1 MPNLKEIIGEELYKQ
16 LPDDT
21 KNKYK
26 EANLEDVAGGAYIP
40 KARFDQ
46 VNTEAKDYKKQVS
59 ERDKQLSDLKSE
71 FKDAAGLK
79 TKVEELEAAN
89 KQKDTDY
96 QNQLTKLKFD
106 NALEQALKNIKA
118 KNTKA
123 LKALLDLEKV
133 KLDGETLLGLED
145 QITALK
151 KENEYLFEKEV
162 NGTGSFG
169 TGGAG
174 GNGDPNKSENF
185 ATRIGKQ
192 KAEQMKSKG
201 INDFIK

>member
-16 LPDDT
+16 IPEDI
-21 KNKYK
+21 KKKYK
-26 EANLEDVAGGAYIP
+26 DANLEDVSNGAYVT
-40 KARFDQ
+40 KERFNQ
-46 VNTEAKDYKKQVS
+46 VNTEAKDYKQQVA
-59 ERDKQLSDLKSE
+59 ERDKQLSDLKDE

-79 TKVEELEAAN
+79 TKVEELEVAN

-96 QNQLTKLKFD
+96 QSQLTKLKFD
-106 NALEQALKNIKA
+106 NALEQALKGTKA

-162 NGTGSFG
+162 KGTGSFG

-174 GNGDPNKSENF
+174 GNGGSNNDKS
-185 ATRIGKQ
+185 IGQ
-192 KAEQMKSKG
+192 KLAEARSQEVE
-201 INDFIK
+201 IKY

>member
-16 LPDDT
+16 LPDDA

-162 NGTGSFG
+162 KGTGTFN

-174 GNGDPNKSENF
+174 GEGNTTTENF

>member
-16 LPDDT
+16 LPEET

-26 EANLEDVAGGAYIP
+26 EANLEDVAEGAYIP

-46 VNTEAKDYKKQVS
+46 VNTEAKDYKKQVT
-59 ERDKQLSDLKSE
+59 ERDKQLSDLKNE

-79 TKVEELEAAN
+79 VKVEELEAAN

-96 QNQLTKLKFD
+96 QDQLNRLKFD
-106 NALEQALKNIKA
+106 NALEQALKGTKA

-133 KLDGETLLGLED
+133 KLDGDTLLGLED
-145 QITALK
+145 QVTSLK
-151 KENEYLFEKEV
+151 KEHEYLFEKEV
-162 NGTGSFG
+162 KGTGAFN

-174 GNGDPNKSENF
+174 GNGGSNNDKS
-185 ATRIGKQ
+185 IGQ
-192 KAEQMKSKG
+192 KLAEARSQE
-201 INDFIK
+201 IEIKY